1 MQKKTLLNQANST
14 SNIHSMDFGSVSY
27 DIFGSPYQKSGSF
40 LADDSLDFGYLGK
53 PYNGDTELY
62 DYGFRDYAPE
72 TARFTTVDPIRD
84 GRNWYSYVVNDPVN
98 YVDLWGL
105 CKSDGKKLTDEQL
118 ATAKF
123 FLGES
128 INGTPINYDDIKIY
142 YYAVDAET
150 LRKLAENIDL
160 PEESKEETINNLQN
174 PTRGTS
180 LPGGNI
186 YLPRNT
192 INDVK
197 RLVHEI
203 YHQVQYDS
211 DPNTLEKVIDEQINY
226 SITGNDPYNYETNNT
241 GQINTLSDI
250 TTVEGQ
256 AQYIEDFVENYLK
269 DSSKKTY
276 LPTTKKMA
284 EVLKNS
290 GISSNAI
297 TEVLNEKK
305 YFTNCFYFISNKLVF
320 FFSKIL

>member
-1 MQKKTLLNQANST
+1 MQEKTLLKLKTRT
-14 SNIHSMDFGSVSY
+14 SNIHSGEVGSVSY

-40 LADDSLDFGYLGK
+40 LANDSLDFGYLGK
-53 PYNGDTELY
+53 PYNADTELY
-62 DYGFRDYAPE
+62 DYGFRDYSPKI
-72 TARFTTVDPIRD
+72 ARFTTVDPIRD
-84 GRNWYSYVVNDPVN
+84 GRNWFCYVVNDPVN

-105 CKSDGKKLTDEQL
+105 CGSDGKKLTDEQL

-128 INGTPINYDDIKIY
+128 INGTPINYDDINIY
-142 YYAVDAET
+142 NYAVDAET
-150 LRKLAENIDL
+150 LRKLAESTDL
-160 PEESKEETINNLQN
+160 SEEKKEETINNLQD

-186 YLPRNT
+186 YLPGNT
-192 INDVK
+192 INDEK

-211 DPNTLEKVIDEQINY
+211 DPKTLKKVIDEQINY
-226 SITGNDPYNYETNNT
+226 PITDPYDYETNNT

-297 TEVLNEKK
+297 TEVLK
-305 YFTNCFYFISNKLVF
+305 
-320 FFSKIL
+320 

>member
-1 MQKKTLLNQANST
+1 MQEKTLLNQTNST

-53 PYNGDTELY
+53 PYNADTELY
-62 DYGFRDYAPE
+62 DYGFRDYSPE
-72 TARFTTVDPIRD
+72 IARFTTVDPIRD

-105 CKSDGKKLTDEQL
+105 CGSDGEKLTDEQL

-128 INGTPINYDDIKIY
+128 INGTPINYDDINIY
-142 YYAVDAET
+142 NYAVDAET

-160 PEESKEETINNLQN
+160 PEEIKEETINNLQN

-186 YLPRNT
+186 YLPGNT
-192 INDVK
+192 INNEAI
-197 RLVHEI
+197 LVHEI

-211 DPNTLEKVIDEQINY
+211 NPNTLEKVIDEQIDY
-226 SITGNDPYNYETNNT
+226 FVTGNDPYDYETNNT
-241 GQINTLSDI
+241 GQVNTLSDI

-256 AQYIEDFVENYLK
+256 AQYIEDFVENYQNDVLEGK
-269 DSSKKTY
+269 FSNETTTY
-276 LPTTKKMA
+276 A
-284 EVLKNS
+284 NVLKKS
-290 GISSNAI
+290 GFSSQAI
-297 TEVLNEKK
+297 NEVLNPKE
-305 YFTNCFYFISNKLVF
+305 S
-320 FFSKIL
+320 

>member
-1 MQKKTLLNQANST
+1 MQEKILSKQKIRT
-14 SNIHSMDFGSVSY
+14 SNIHSSEFGAISY

-40 LADDSLDFGYLGK
+40 LANDSLDFGYLGK
-53 PYNGDTELY
+53 PYNSDTELY
-62 DYGFRDYAPE
+62 DYGFRDYSPE
-72 TARFTTVDPIRD
+72 IARFTTIDPIRD

-105 CKSDGKKLTDEQL
+105 CGSENDGKKLTDEQL

-128 INGTPINYDDIKIY
+128 INGTPINYDDINIY
-142 YYAVDAET
+142 NYAADAET
-150 LRKLAENIDL
+150 LRKLAESIDL
-160 PEESKEETINNLQN
+160 PEEIKEAIINDLQD

-186 YLPRNT
+186 YLPGNT
-192 INDVK
+192 INDEA

-297 TEVLNEKK
+297 TEVLK
-305 YFTNCFYFISNKLVF
+305 
-320 FFSKIL
+320 